1 MAKIPFSKLGVKVNS
16 EIALLTWGE
25 HNIEVRKY
33 LPMEE
38 KANLITNVLNASA
51 DDNKFYNPLRVKVFL
66 TLEALYAYTN
76 LSFTE
81 KAKENYLKLYD
92 SVVSSGLFDQVISNI
107 PKSEWDD
114 LVSAMWETISK
125 VYEYN
130 NSVLGLLDNISN
142 DYSGLSLEAA
152 EIQKKLAEGNGVEF
166 LQDVMSKLG

>member
-25 HNIEVRKY
+25 YNIEIRKY
-33 LPMEE
+33 LPVEE

-81 KAKENYLKLYD
+81 KAKENCLKLYD

-114 LVSAMWETISK
+114 LVSAMQETISK

-166 LQDVMSKLG
+166 LQDVMNKLG